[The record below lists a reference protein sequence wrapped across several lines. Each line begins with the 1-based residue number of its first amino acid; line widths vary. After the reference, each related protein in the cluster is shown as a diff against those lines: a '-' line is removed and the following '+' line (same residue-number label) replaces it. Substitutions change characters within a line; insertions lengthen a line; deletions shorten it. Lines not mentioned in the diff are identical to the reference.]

1 MATLI
6 QELMPEPDIAM
17 RHVRGVHAPP
27 GKVFAALSTVDFG
40 KSRLITLLFT
50 LRAIPALL
58 VAPRE
63 TAERLRRRR
72 RQSALTL
79 DRITKEGFGLV
90 AVRPGQEI
98 VLGVTGRFWKAS
110 AKLQPADRELFRAGP
125 AEGDALAAWSFHVEP
140 APNEHSRLTTETR
153 IKAADVDALLT
164 LKRYWR
170 VVHPGSALI
179 RRSMLAAIAREAGR
193 PA

>member
-6 QELMPEPDIAM
+6 QELMPEPDVAM
-17 RHVRGVHAPP
+17 KHVRGVHAPP

-40 KSRLITLLFT
+40 KSRLIALLFA

-63 TAERLRRRR
+63 TVDRLRRRQ

-79 DRITKEGFGLV
+79 DRLTKEGFGLV
-90 AVRPGQEI
+90 AERPGQEI

-110 AKLQPADRELFRAGP
+110 AKLQPAGRELFRAGP
-125 AEGDALAAWSFHVEP
+125 AVGDALVAWNFHVEP

-153 IKAADVDALLT
+153 IKTADVDTLLT
-164 LKRYWR
+164 VKRYWR
-170 VVHPGSALI
+170 MVHPGSALI

-193 PA
+193 LA